1 MLVSQ
6 RATSALGERNFIICP
21 GGISQGGDVVQP
33 MDQTSMADAGGERQ
47 HRLADRLREVREY
60 LGISQQ
66 FVADHTGIPRVAIS
80 AIENGKRKVDALE
93 LEALSALYKYP
104 ITYFL
109 GTDLEEPPTV
119 RALAREAKTL
129 TERDRE
135 QVLQFAQFLKV
146 YDQAQRRGTG
156 KAPQG

>member
-1 MLVSQ
+1 M
-6 RATSALGERNFIICP
+6 
-21 GGISQGGDVVQP
+21 
-33 MDQTSMADAGGERQ
+33 
-47 HRLADRLREVREY
+47 
-60 LGISQQ
+60 
-66 FVADHTGIPRVAIS
+66 PRVAIS

-109 GTDLEEPPTV
+109 GTDLEEPPTI

-135 QVLQFAQFLKV
+135 QVLQFAQFLKA
-146 YDQAQRRGTG
+146 YGPARQPGTVR
-156 KAPQG
+156 APEA